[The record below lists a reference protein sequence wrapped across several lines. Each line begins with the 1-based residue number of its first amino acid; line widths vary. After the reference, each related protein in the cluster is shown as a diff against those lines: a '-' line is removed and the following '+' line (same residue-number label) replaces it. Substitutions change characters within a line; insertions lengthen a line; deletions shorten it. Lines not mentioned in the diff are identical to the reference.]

1 MYDNITIF
9 YKDAE
14 ILITPFSA
22 GRVIKL
28 LEKRIA
34 NGEETAQ
41 NYTFLA
47 DAYSMKKDSKK
58 AFKYIL
64 KAKKIDPDYYYADVV
79 AISILSEEGKYSKAE
94 YYVNDLL
101 EKAPE
106 DYYLAYTFAAEV
118 YISPAFAGRK
128 NRVVQKFAE
137 KILAHEDDG
146 SFKYLN
152 CCIFVYQDVFL
163 ILIWL

>member
-14 ILITPFSA
+14 IIITPSSA

-28 LEKRIA
+28 LKKRIA

-47 DAYSMKKDSKK
+47 DAYLSKKDNKK
-58 AFKYIL
+58 AFKCVL

-101 EKAPE
+101 EKAP
-106 DYYLAYTFAAEV
+106 
-118 YISPAFAGRK
+118 
-128 NRVVQKFAE
+128 
-137 KILAHEDDG
+137 
-146 SFKYLN
+146 
-152 CCIFVYQDVFL
+152 
-163 ILIWL
+163 

>member
-79 AISILSEEGKYSKAE
+79 AISIL
-94 YYVNDLL
+94 NDAIDFCL
-101 EKAPE
+101 
-106 DYYLAYTFAAEV
+106 Y
-118 YISPAFAGRK
+118 
-128 NRVVQKFAE
+128 
-137 KILAHEDDG
+137 
-146 SFKYLN
+146 
-152 CCIFVYQDVFL
+152 
-163 ILIWL
+163 